1 MYLNFPRYREALND
15 VKNYDAD
22 QIRACTRK
30 NNMASKYE
38 KIANFAER
46 LLLYYNDLGRE
57 TSGTIYLRYYLPF
70 KPNLLLEWSSPL
82 NNFI

>member
-1 MYLNFPRYREALND
+1 MREALND

-22 QIRACTRK
+22 QIHACMRK

-57 TSGTIYLRYYLPF
+57 TSGTIHL
-70 KPNLLLEWSSPL
+70 SS
-82 NNFI
+82 I